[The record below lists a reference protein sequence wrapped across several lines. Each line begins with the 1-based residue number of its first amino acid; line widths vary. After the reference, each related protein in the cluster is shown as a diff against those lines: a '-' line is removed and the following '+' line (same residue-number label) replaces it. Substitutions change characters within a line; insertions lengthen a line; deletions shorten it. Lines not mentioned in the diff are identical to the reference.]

1 MDLIKPKPK
10 RKYKRK
16 KPIEKPIEK
25 PIIKKDIPIIKI
37 EKSTKEKPII
47 LEY

>member
-10 RKYKRK
+10 RRYKRK
-16 KPIEKPIEK
+16 KPIEK